1 MTESSSWR
9 GLRSVHPQNTSW
21 TIREE
26 DSILRCLHTCPLK
39 KTKRNKTG
47 CYSLTQ
53 TRLQSSVAFSPQR
66 FQKAA
71 LWWWVKC
78 GYLWSRRGAWLVT
91 SPVDASLLCS
101 DTFCLLFA
109 AVLDCLTSPGRIKWR
124 IIFGSMGK
132 NSSLDVINKAISEA
146 NNLYL
151 FFFLGYA
158 ELNSL
163 RKSTPRLIV
172 PRSGSDGS
180 LPSVIV
186 KLAE

>member
-1 MTESSSWR
+1 
-9 GLRSVHPQNTSW
+9 
-21 TIREE
+21 
-26 DSILRCLHTCPLK
+26 
-39 KTKRNKTG
+39 
-47 CYSLTQ
+47 
-53 TRLQSSVAFSPQR
+53 
-66 FQKAA
+66 
-71 LWWWVKC
+71 
-78 GYLWSRRGAWLVT
+78 
-91 SPVDASLLCS
+91 
-101 DTFCLLFA
+101 
-109 AVLDCLTSPGRIKWR
+109 
-124 IIFGSMGK
+124 MGK